1 MSLCKVEV
9 KVKNNSRKS
18 TTHEDDRMRRAE
30 ELLREVDSLALLLE
44 EVRRQSARIQA
55 AADAIGDEVFEDF
68 PVKKVN
74 ANGSAKQETS
84 IGPRLVTRSRSTDHP
99 SGSDRNTAMS

>member
-18 TTHEDDRMRRAE
+18 ATPENDKMRRSE

-55 AADAIGDEVFEDF
+55 AADAIGDELFEDF

-74 ANGSAKQETS
+74 ANGSAKHDRS
-84 IGPRLVTRSRSTDHP
+84 IGPRLVTRSRSTDHI
-99 SGSDRNTAMS
+99 SVSARNTAMS

>member
-1 MSLCKVEV
+1 MSLYKVEA

-18 TTHEDDRMRRAE
+18 ATPENDKMRRAE

-55 AADAIGDEVFEDF
+55 AADAIGDEVFADF
-68 PVKKVN
+68 SVKKVI
-74 ANGSAKQETS
+74 ANGSAKQDTS
-84 IGPRLVTRSRSTDHP
+84 IGPRLVTRSRSTDHT
-99 SGSDRNTAMS
+99 SVRDRNAVMS